1 MSVTIDFRTA
11 AYAPETGRY
20 IIALLTI
27 SHADLTD
34 DILLST
40 DPTAELPALTTATEK
55 IYGTTSRGND
65 YIFFP
70 LRLGIPN
77 DTDDGPGDMTI
88 EIDNI
93 HRDYIAAIRGI
104 FTPAEVTVELV
115 MDNALDTVEAQ
126 WPAFQMVSIK
136 YDASLITATLKL
148 EIEDREPFPAGT
160 FSPSYFRGLF

>member
-1 MSVTIDFRTA
+1 MSVSLDFRTA
-11 AYAPETGRY
+11 AYSQETGRY
-20 IIALLTI
+20 LIALLTI
-27 SHADLTD
+27 SHPDLDD

-40 DPTAELPALTTATEK
+40 DPTAELVALTTNTEK

-70 LRLGIPN
+70 LRLGIPD

-93 HRDYIAAIRGI
+93 HRGYIAAIRSI

-115 MDNALDTVEAQ
+115 LDNALDTVEAQ
-126 WPAFQMVSIK
+126 WPAFQMVNIK
-136 YDASLITATLKL
+136 YDASLITATMKL
-148 EIEDREPFPAGT
+148 ETEDREPFPAGSFT
-160 FSPSYFRGLF
+160 PSYFRGLF